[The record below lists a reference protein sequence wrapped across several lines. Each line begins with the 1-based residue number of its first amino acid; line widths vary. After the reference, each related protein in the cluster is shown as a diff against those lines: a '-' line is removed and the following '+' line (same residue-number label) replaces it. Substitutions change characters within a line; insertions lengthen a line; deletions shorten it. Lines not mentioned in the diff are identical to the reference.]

1 MRTKLFNVDLT
12 RDSSTTPQNH
22 AIDELLAGQADRRT
36 FLRYGSVMGL
46 SLSTMGGVLAAAGS
60 MASTTARAASAGGG
74 VVRVGVNAPT
84 GAIDPLTVDETGGL
98 VMLSQSGEFLVLSGQ
113 DLVLKPM
120 LAESWKSNEDGTV
133 WTFNIRKNVKFN
145 DGQLM
150 TADDVVATIDRLAD
164 PASASN
170 ALSVFKGVLSKG
182 GAKKVDDYT
191 VEFHLD
197 APNGNFPYSLSNDN
211 YNAIILPKSYTG
223 NYEATFPGTGPFKLE
238 KYTRGVGASFL
249 RNDDY
254 WGPRALP
261 DRVEFTF
268 YADMQAMILALQ
280 GKLLDCVTQI
290 VVAGGQSL
298 LKNPNINVLRF
309 PSTTHTQVHMRT
321 DTGPFAD
328 KRVRRALALTLDREK
343 LVKGLLWGRASLGND
358 SPFAPVFPSTDPSI
372 PQRKLDLEQA
382 KKLLG
387 EAGAPNGFPVT
398 LTAGKYVEIG
408 DYAVLLQNAAK
419 KIGIEID
426 IKMEEKG
433 AYYGKA
439 VFGQSDWLDSMLG
452 ITYYSH
458 RGVPNVFLSAPL
470 VSSGTWN
477 SAHFKNNEYDRLVS
491 QYTGALDLQS
501 QKAIA
506 GKIQTLLLD
515 ETPVIFSYFS
525 DFLTPVVKNL
535 QGVVSSAAGQIF
547 LAGAHFT

>member
-1 MRTKLFNVDLT
+1 MRKKQFEM
-12 RDSSTTPQNH
+12 DSARSDATNLQNH
-22 AIDELLAGQADRRT
+22 AIDELLSGRADRRT

-46 SLSTMGGVLAAAGS
+46 ALPVMGSLLGMAPTAAKA
-60 MASTTARAASAGGG
+60 AGGG
-74 VVRVGVNAPT
+74 TVRVGVDAPT
-84 GAIDPLTVDETGGL
+84 GAIDPMTVDETGGL
-98 VMLSQSGEFLVLSGQ
+98 VMLAQCGEFLVLSGQ
-113 DLVLKPM
+113 DLVLKPV
-120 LAESWKSNEDGTV
+120 LAESWKSNDDGTV
-133 WTFNIRKNVKFN
+133 WTFTIRKGVKFN
-145 DGQLM
+145 DGQAM

-182 GAKKVDDYT
+182 GTKKIDDYT
-191 VEFHLD
+191 VEFNLD

-211 YNAIILPKSYTG
+211 YNAIILPKNFTG
-223 NYEATFPGTGPFKLE
+223 NYETTFPGTGPFKLE
-238 KYTRGVGASFL
+238 KYTRGVGASFV

-254 WGPRALP
+254 WGPKALP

-268 YADMQAMILALQ
+268 YQDMQAMILALQ

-298 LKNPNINVLRF
+298 LNNPNINVLRF

-358 SPFAPVFPSTDPSI
+358 SPFAPVFPSTDASI
-372 PQRKLDLEQA
+372 PQRKMDIEQA

-387 EAGAPNGFPVT
+387 EAGVANGFPVT
-398 LTAGKYVEIG
+398 LTAGKYVEIA

-419 KIGIEID
+419 KIGIQID

-470 VSSGTWN
+470 VSTGTWN
-477 SAHFKNNEYDRLVS
+477 SAHFKNKDYDQLVS

-501 QKAIA
+501 QRAVA

-515 ETPVIFSYFS
+515 ETPIIFAYFS

-547 LAGAHFT
+547 LAGAHFA